1 MGQFLRFA
9 LLIILVFIGFG
20 TGVCGL
26 FAIGS
31 MAVDTMSRSSGMDQY
46 APLIFGLGAVCIAVA
61 VGCFFGVR
69 ALARSLR
76 THGGAVTPASGPP
89 PSAQPPAPP
98 PAPPAAPPPA
108 APPPQA

>member
-46 APLIFGLGAVCIAVA
+46 APLIFGLGAICIGVAVA
-61 VGCFFGVR
+61 CFFGVR
-69 ALARSLR
+69 ALARGLR
-76 THGGAVTPASGPP
+76 THSSAPAVPP
-89 PSAQPPAPP
+89 
-98 PAPPAAPPPA
+98 APPPA

>member
-20 TGVCGL
+20 TGICGL

-31 MAVDTMSRSSGMDQY
+31 MAIDTMQRSSGMDQY
-46 APLIFGLGAVCIAVA
+46 APLIFGLGAVCIAIA

-76 THGGAVTPASGPP
+76 TPAEPP
-89 PSAQPPAPP
+89 PPP
-98 PAPPAAPPPA
+98 PGAPPAA
-108 APPPQA
+108 

>member
-46 APLIFGLGAVCIAVA
+46 APLIFGLGAICIAVA

-69 ALARSLR
+69 ALHAAAHALECAGRSRPRPATGSAAAAR
-76 THGGAVTPASGPP
+76 P
-89 PSAQPPAPP
+89 
-98 PAPPAAPPPA
+98 
-108 APPPQA
+108 

>member
-31 MAVDTMSRSSGMDQY
+31 MTVDTMSRSSGMDQY

-69 ALARSLR
+69 ALARGLR
-76 THGGAVTPASGPP
+76 AHSSASTVPP
-89 PSAQPPAPP
+89 
-98 PAPPAAPPPA
+98 APPPA
-108 APPPQA
+108 APPPPA

>member
-20 TGVCGL
+20 TGICGL

-31 MAVDTMSRSSGMDQY
+31 MAIDTMQRSSGMDQY
-46 APLIFGLGAVCIAVA
+46 APLIFGLGAVCIAIA

-69 ALARSLR
+69 ALARGLR
-76 THGGAVTPASGPP
+76 SHATPAVPP
-89 PSAQPPAPP
+89 PSPPG
-98 PAPPAAPPPA
+98 APPAA
-108 APPPQA
+108 

>member
-26 FAIGS
+26 FAVGS
-31 MAVDTMSRSSGMDQY
+31 VAVDTMSRSSGMDQY
-46 APLIFGLGAVCIAVA
+46 GPLILGLGVVCVAVA

-89 PSAQPPAPP
+89 AQPPAPP
-98 PAPPAAPPPA
+98 PAPPAASPPA

>member
-20 TGVCGL
+20 TGICGL

-31 MAVDTMSRSSGMDQY
+31 IVADTMSRSSGMDQF
-46 APLIFGLGAVCIAVA
+46 APLIIGLGVVCIVVA

-69 ALARSLR
+69 ALARGLR
-76 THGGAVTPASGPP
+76 THATPAASVPP
-89 PSAQPPAPP
+89 PPP
-98 PAPPAAPPPA
+98 PPAAPPPA
-108 APPPQA
+108 A

>member
-20 TGVCGL
+20 TGICGL

-46 APLIFGLGAVCIAVA
+46 APLIFALGAVCIAVA
-61 VGCFFGVR
+61 VGCFFAVR
-69 ALARSLR
+69 ALARGLR
-76 THGGAVTPASGPP
+76 AHAASPAAVPP
-89 PSAQPPAPP
+89 PPP
-98 PAPPAAPPPA
+98 PAVPPAA
-108 APPPQA
+108 